1 MKRLA
6 ALAGAAIVA
15 VAVRG
20 TVAATP
26 VAHAAGALPPVKHVF
41 VIVLE
46 NKGYDES
53 FGPSSPARYLRDVLR
68 PQAKLLPNYYATG
81 HLSLDNYISMVSG
94 QPPNPQTQADCPFFT
109 DFVAAP
115 GTESGIAV
123 GQGCVHPAGVK
134 TLADQLEARGLAWKG
149 YMEDMGNDPVRDNG
163 TACAH
168 PTPGPLPGPTTQD
181 HTQSA
186 AANDQYATRHN
197 PWVYFHSIIDRP
209 ACAANDVPLT
219 RLPADLTQAST
230 TASFSFITPNLCH
243 DGHDGSGT
251 TTGAKCANGEPGG
264 LLSSDQ
270 FLQAWVPRILASP
283 GYQDGGMLVVT
294 WDEAEDSD
302 TTACCGEQ
310 SGPNTPPDH
319 AGINGPGGGRV
330 GAVVLSRF
338 VRAGTASGTSY
349 NHYSFLRTM
358 EDLFGLDHL
367 GYAAQLGLQSFGADV
382 FDAPAPTPGAVEQV
396 APTRRRVADARDPA
410 ALPATGS
417 SSNPVPAL
425 ACVAAGLMVRRLAR
439 RRRRS

>member
-1 MKRLA
+1 
-6 ALAGAAIVA
+6 
-15 VAVRG
+15 
-20 TVAATP
+20 
-26 VAHAAGALPPVKHVF
+26 VKHVF

-53 FGPSSPARYLRDVLR
+53 FGASSPAKYLRDTLR

-109 DFVAAP
+109 DFVAVP
-115 GTESGIAV
+115 GTESGVAV
-123 GQGCVHPAGVK
+123 GQGCVYPAGVK
-134 TLADQLEARGLAWKG
+134 TLADQLEAKGLTWKG

-163 TACAH
+163 TDCAH
-168 PTPGPLPGPTTQD
+168 PTPGPTSQD

-209 ACAANDVPLT
+209 SCPANDVPLT
-219 RLPADLTQAST
+219 RLPGDLAQAST
-230 TASFSFITPNLCH
+230 TASFSFLTPNLCH

-270 FLQAWVPRILASP
+270 FLQTWVPRILASP
-283 GYQDGGMLVVT
+283 GYKDGGMLVVT
-294 WDEAEDSD
+294 WDEAENAD

-310 SGPNTPPDH
+310 SGPNTAPDH

-338 VRAGTASGTSY
+338 VQAGTASATPY

-358 EDLFGLDHL
+358 EDL
-367 GYAAQLGLQSFGADV
+367 LGLEHLAYAGQAGLKSFGSDV
-382 FDAPAPTPGAVEQV
+382 FDGAPAGTTTPGAVRQV
-396 APTRRRVADARDPA
+396 TPSARGSVAASDAMPLA
-410 ALPATGS
+410 ATGS
-417 SSNPVPAL
+417 SRGAAPAL
-425 ACVAAGLMVRRLAR
+425 AVVAAGLVGRRLAR